1 MSGVWPSCVSQE
13 LKMKGGV
20 VAKMFADAG
29 ANSSLLA
36 LRS

>member
-1 MSGVWPSCVSQE
+1 MARGPDEE

-29 ANSSLLA
+29 AA
-36 LRS
+36 AGAMRP